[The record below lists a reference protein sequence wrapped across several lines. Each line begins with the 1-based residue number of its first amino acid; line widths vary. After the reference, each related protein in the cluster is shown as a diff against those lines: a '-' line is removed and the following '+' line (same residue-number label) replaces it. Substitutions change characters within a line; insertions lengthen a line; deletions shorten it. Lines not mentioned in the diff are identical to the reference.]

1 MTLTRWRWFY
11 GCVYVSQSWQ
21 QAFVRSV
28 RWTAGQC
35 VVSVWSLHG
44 QCMVDGAGGQPVR
57 TDVGF
62 LPLSLGGSSS
72 TSSSGTAAGGASC
85 PWMIQMHGGQRVNLT
100 FINFNQQVYRLRL
113 YTTAVEDMKD
123 EMVLVIGRQRV
134 NQIFFEYSAFIGL
147 QLLAV
152 MFRFS

>member
-1 MTLTRWRWFY
+1 
-11 GCVYVSQSWQ
+11 
-21 QAFVRSV
+21 
-28 RWTAGQC
+28 
-35 VVSVWSLHG
+35 
-44 QCMVDGAGGQPVR
+44 
-57 TDVGF
+57 
-62 LPLSLGGSSS
+62 
-72 TSSSGTAAGGASC
+72 
-85 PWMIQMHGGQRVNLT
+85 MIQMHGGQRVNLT